1 LDAFCADLNEQFNPA
16 GGKIIRR
23 FSVCGM
29 ANEGYGFTS
38 NCGRKIMLEL
48 PQPERN
54 ELSDAAD
61 LRALEEQLGSPEEAT
76 AIGSEAFASAL
87 VNIRTAE
94 ELRGFLTQLQSKT
107 IAQEELPT
115 ILRAYNHARRNEARE
130 IITLD
135 RSMKDTFQ
143 NEALA
148 NASERVGRNQLRR
161 MRGLKTERV
170 VTRYWDAVYKK
181 EAFGWHTVVFGVVL
195 AVYSIPLRQGLNH
208 YGQQTIRGFLEAG
221 AASLQLRA
229 VEVNAMESSLLTGLP
244 AMVERALES
253 ESGNQFR
260 IV

>member
-1 LDAFCADLNEQFNPA
+1 LDQRTI
-16 GGKIIRR
+16 G
-23 FSVCGM
+23 FSVCGL

-38 NCGRKIMLEL
+38 FYRRKIMLEL

-54 ELSDAAD
+54 DLSEAAD
-61 LRALEEQLGSPEEAT
+61 LRALEEQLGSPDEAT

-87 VNIRTAE
+87 LNVRTPE
-94 ELRGFLTQLQSKT
+94 QFRDFLTQFQAKT
-107 IAQEELPT
+107 MAQEELPT

-130 IITLD
+130 IVALD
-135 RSMKDTFQ
+135 RSLENTFP

-148 NASERVGRNQLRR
+148 NASERVGRNQLRK

-170 VTRYWDAVYKK
+170 VTRYWEAVYKK

-221 AASLQLRA
+221 AASLRLRA
-229 VEVNAMESSLLTGLP
+229 PEVSALESSLLGGLP
-244 AMVERALES
+244 AIVERALAG

-260 IV
+260 CV

>member
-1 LDAFCADLNEQFNPA
+1 M
-16 GGKIIRR
+16 G
-23 FSVCGM
+23 FSVCGL
-29 ANEGYGFTS
+29 ADEGYGFTTF
-38 NCGRKIMLEL
+38 CGRKIMLEL

-54 ELSDAAD
+54 EFSDAAD

-94 ELRGFLTQLQSKT
+94 EFRNFLAQLQAKT

-130 IITLD
+130 IIALD
-135 RSMKDTFQ
+135 RSLKETFP

-148 NASERVGRNQLRR
+148 NASERVGRNQLRKL
-161 MRGLKTERV
+161 RGLKTERV
-170 VTRYWDAVYKK
+170 VTRYWDAVHNK

-195 AVYSIPLRQGLNH
+195 AMYSIPLRQGLNH

-221 AASLQLRA
+221 AASLRLRA
-229 VEVNAMESSLLTGLP
+229 PEVSALESSLLNGLP
-244 AMVERALES
+244 AIVERTLEG
-253 ESGNQFR
+253 ESGNLFR
-260 IV
+260 CV

>member
-1 LDAFCADLNEQFNPA
+1 
-16 GGKIIRR
+16 
-23 FSVCGM
+23 M
-29 ANEGYGFTS
+29 ANESYGFTS
-38 NCGRKIMLEL
+38 NCGQEIMLEL

-54 ELSDAAD
+54 ELSEAAD

-87 VNIRTAE
+87 VDIRTAE
-94 ELRGFLTQLQSKT
+94 QLRDFLTALQGKT
-107 IAQEELPT
+107 IAQDELPT

-130 IITLD
+130 IIALD
-135 RSMKDTFQ
+135 RSLKDSFP

-170 VTRYWDAVYKK
+170 VTRYWEAVHKK

-208 YGQQTIRGFLEAG
+208 YGQQTIRGFLVAG
-221 AASLQLRA
+221 AASLRLRA
-229 VEVNAMESSLLTGLP
+229 AEVIALESSLLVGLP
-244 AMVERALES
+244 GIVEQALAS

-260 IV
+260 CV